1 MKKRNYIIAS
11 ALITGATIG
20 TTALTAVPMVSATST
35 DEQSMH
41 LPPDIDEE
49 TKARLDAMT
58 DEERK
63 EWFESHRPERTESAS
78 DTDTTE

>member
-1 MKKRNYIIAS
+1 M
-11 ALITGATIG
+11 
-20 TTALTAVPMVSATST
+20 T
-35 DEQSMH
+35 DEEWEQKRTEM
-41 LPPDIDEE
+41 DEMLN
-49 TKARLDAMT
+49 TMT